1 MQTLLPEIRL
11 SVTAAARDIFGVAPE
26 TAWRWALRGVRG
38 VKLESYVLGGRRFTT
53 REACERF
60 LAALNGLAP
69 LKPAVTRPTSRAE
82 AAARRLDEAG
92 I

>member
-1 MQTLLPEIRL
+1 MQTLHPEIRL

-60 LAALNGLAP
+60 LAVLNGGAP
-69 LKPAVTRPTSRAE
+69 QQPSALRPNSRAE
-82 AAARRLDEAG
+82 AAARRLDQAG